1 MKSDIDI
8 YVIERVKE
16 KRKALG
22 ISQRVLSEILGR
34 SIGFVGQV
42 ETPHCPAKYSVHQ
55 LFLLSQEFECSA
67 GEFFP
72 PLDFESSEQ

>member
-16 KRKALG
+16 KRIEAQM
-22 ISQRVLSEILGR
+22 SQRTLSEILGR
-34 SIGFVGQV
+34 SLGFVGQV

-55 LFLLSQEFECSA
+55 LYLIAKEFNCPA
-67 GEFFP
+67 TEFFP
-72 PLDFESSEQ
+72 PLDFTPSE